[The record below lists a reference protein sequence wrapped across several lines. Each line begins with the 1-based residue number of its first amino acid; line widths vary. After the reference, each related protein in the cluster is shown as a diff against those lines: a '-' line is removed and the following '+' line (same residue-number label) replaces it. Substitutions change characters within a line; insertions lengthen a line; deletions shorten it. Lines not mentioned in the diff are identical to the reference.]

1 MKKKIYALLGISVLS
16 LPLTMVVSCA
26 FDFLRIDLSTL
37 PDYDWSIEEP
47 YNFGYQKVDDIAN
60 VVNMGDVAI
69 KHNQPYL
76 DYSSFNTGY
85 KNDIGIK
92 KQAVTGVPLNSAFLP
107 NGNERRDFGERN
119 KNKMFESINS
129 ILDWSPTTDYDA
141 KYNQSDVPLLATKK
155 VAAKWVNSQNENLKT
170 LNLGLSVKSTSGMN
184 TIIGTKRTFD
194 YNFNNWQYID
204 TFASWAGALSEGIIV
219 PPAADDINQA
229 HINGTRILGTIF
241 LDGYHGLSK
250 SDLKDYVK
258 TDKNGNYLIVD
269 VLINMAKYMG
279 FDGWIY
285 NNEPNGASPNGLV
298 MDSQNSINIIQQ
310 FTNKTKN
317 SSDERIKNLQMITY
331 KNDGNLKYL
340 PNGKLLDNESDSLAK
355 AADGR
360 FLQDFYTYP
369 NDSAQWNDKHLQYN
383 KFDTYN
389 LYNLGGWVGG
399 NIFYNETRMGTRNIN
414 ELTQEHFDSN
424 GNRYH
429 DPIQEQSDYQN
440 NKWTFSNHDINS
452 ISMFAS
458 TTPVDL
464 ARMYLE
470 NLHRDI
476 TIADDTY
483 ATVYAN
489 YLDDMVYTG
498 HNRHLSNDDKGTTSW
513 LPSADISGLSYGIGD
528 KELEN
533 TVLFDNDVHALQ
545 QFKTD
550 FSTGN
555 GQMFVNNDG
564 QQIKNYPWNNRRI
577 ADTTP
582 TYKWDIKDSTTNDN
596 DKNIF
601 GFYDYYHAYRKG
613 NALALGS
620 GFDSTGK
627 ILPVKFNSEKQW
639 NIMGNNYSDNHKII
653 NWKYKISNNHNN
665 DFDVNLGVSFD
676 DGTYH
681 SLAPVNSIDANGWV
695 SMTIDLG
702 NCLTIPA
709 NRKIA
714 KLGLDIKPHDSVKS
728 IPVTFDVGELRI
740 NYPDTTNNNKDNMVP
755 LINKLSSEYAI
766 TRDNLTSIRLN
777 WDVNPIN
784 KENIDYYE
792 IYLQQHGNYYRLG
805 ETTNCNYYVKN
816 LKLNNNDKIII
827 KTVINSNSINDTYQS
842 WDIV

>member
-1 MKKKIYALLGISVLS
+1 MKKKIYALLGVSI
-16 LPLTMVVSCA
+16 LTAPALTISCA
-26 FDFLRIDLSTL
+26 FDFLGIDLSTL
-37 PDYDWSIEEP
+37 PNYDWSLEEP
-47 YNFGYQKVDDIAN
+47 YGSNYQKVVNEAN
-60 VVNMGDVAI
+60 NVTNMGNINI
-69 KHNQPYL
+69 KHNQRYL
-76 DYSSFNTGY
+76 DYHNFNTGF
-85 KNDIGIK
+85 KNDTGIK
-92 KQAVTGVPLNSAFLP
+92 KQAVTGIPLNSAFLP
-107 NGNERRDFGERN
+107 NGNERKDFGETD
-119 KNKMFESINS
+119 KNKMFEPINS
-129 ILDWSPTTDYDA
+129 ILDWSPATDHDA

-170 LNLGLSVKSTSGMN
+170 LDLGLSVKTTSGAN
-184 TIIGTKRTFD
+184 TIVGTKRTFD
-194 YNFNNWQYID
+194 YNFNNWQYVD
-204 TFASWAGALSEGIIV
+204 TFVAWAGAINEGIIV

-241 LDGYHGLSK
+241 LDGFHGLSK

-258 TDKNGNYLIVD
+258 TDNNGNYLIVD

-285 NNEPNGASPNGLV
+285 NNEPNGGSPNGLV
-298 MDSQNSINIIQQ
+298 MDSQNSINIVRQ

-317 SSDERIKNLQMITY
+317 SSDESIKNLQMITY

-340 PNGKLLDNESDSLAK
+340 SNGKLLDSEADNLSK
-355 AADGR
+355 AATGR

-369 NDSAQWNDKHLQYN
+369 NDSAQWNANHRQYN

-399 NIFYNETRMGTRNIN
+399 QIFYNKTRMGTRNIN
-414 ELTQEHFDSN
+414 ELTQEHFDSA

-429 DPIQEQSDYQN
+429 DPIQEQNDYQN
-440 NKWTFSNHDINS
+440 NKWTFSGQDINS

-470 NLHRDI
+470 NLGHPI

-513 LPSADISGLSYGIGD
+513 LPKTDVSSLSYGIGD

-533 TVLFDNDVHALQ
+533 TVLFDNVVHALQ
-545 QFKTD
+545 QFKTN

-555 GQMFVNNDG
+555 GQIFVNDDG
-564 QQIKNYPWNNRRI
+564 KQINNYPWNNRRL

-613 NALALGS
+613 NALALGG
-620 GFDSTGK
+620 GFDQNGK

-639 NIMGNNYSDNHKII
+639 NIMGTNYSNNKKII
-653 NWKYKISNNHNN
+653 NWKYKVSGNHNS
-665 DFDVNLGVSFD
+665 DFDVNLGVTFD
-676 DGTYH
+676 DGSYH
-681 SLAPVNSIDANGWV
+681 SLAPVNSDDGNCWV
-695 SMTIDLG
+695 SMTVNLDS
-702 NCLTIPA
+702 LTIPT
-709 NRKIA
+709 NTKIA
-714 KLGLDIKPHDSVKS
+714 KLGLDIKPHNR
-728 IPVTFDVGELRI
+728 ITTTPVTFDVGELRI
-740 NYPDTTNNNKDNMVP
+740 NCPDSVSNSKDDIIP
-755 LINKLSSEYAI
+755 PIKKLASEYAI
-766 TRDNLTSIRLN
+766 TRDNLTSVRLN

-792 IYLQQHGNYYRLG
+792 IYLQQDGNYYRLG
-805 ETTNCNYYVKN
+805 ETTSCNYYVKN
-816 LKLNNNDKIII
+816 LTLNSGSKIII
-827 KTVINSNSINDTYQS
+827 KSVNKYSSDGYQS